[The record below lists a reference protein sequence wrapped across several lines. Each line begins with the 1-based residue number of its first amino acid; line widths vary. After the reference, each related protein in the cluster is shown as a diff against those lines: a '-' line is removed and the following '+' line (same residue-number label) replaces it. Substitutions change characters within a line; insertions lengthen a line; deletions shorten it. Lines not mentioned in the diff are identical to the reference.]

1 MLPGN
6 MSKDTDMPP
15 SASVQEVKD
24 VKLSSEEPVG
34 SSMAR
39 PEVSSEEPVGNSV
52 APPEAERVSNL
63 RTLYSLLEQKYV
75 KARAKLRSGGGKE
88 ILFKAVVD
96 IGIGE
101 VLQAEAWCLF
111 HGLQLVLG
119 LNLMK
124 LEVKSDWGVLVN
136 LILSDNVEGE
146 AIEWQMWPEVSFR
159 WEPLDSTPSRGGGE
173 SAKVRRHA

>member
-75 KARAKLRSGGGKE
+75 
-88 ILFKAVVD
+88 I
-96 IGIGE
+96 
-101 VLQAEAWCLF
+101 
-111 HGLQLVLG
+111 
-119 LNLMK
+119 
-124 LEVKSDWGVLVN
+124 
-136 LILSDNVEGE
+136 
-146 AIEWQMWPEVSFR
+146 
-159 WEPLDSTPSRGGGE
+159 
-173 SAKVRRHA
+173 